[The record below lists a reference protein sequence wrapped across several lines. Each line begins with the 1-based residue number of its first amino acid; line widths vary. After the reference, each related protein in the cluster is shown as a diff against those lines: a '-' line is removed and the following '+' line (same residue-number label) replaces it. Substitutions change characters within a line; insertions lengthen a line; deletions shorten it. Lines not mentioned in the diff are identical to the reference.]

1 MLTFATLREP
11 TIDDVTDALSLMQ
24 PGGWPQ
30 DDEQL
35 LDFFRRMQKLV
46 TVDELT
52 GSRISFS
59 GRA

>member
-24 PGGWPQ
+24 PDGWPQ

-35 LDFFRRMQKLV
+35 LDFFHRMQKLV

-52 GSRISFS
+52 GSGISFS